1 MCGLRRKGP
10 QLKSLGTTVVFGLS
24 REGLVHICLRKICGY
39 LFIFLAFL
47 CMKINI
53 TTVVFF
59 CSSSL
64 LEYGVIGKDC
74 GETRLVSRAVT
85 NRWPS
90 RHVRFSNW
98 EVIVWKSLHVRG
110 VVVGEM
116 VVASLH
122 ADVLDVP
129 ALVRVRGAA
138 GAQPVVEERFDFL

>member
-1 MCGLRRKGP
+1 
-10 QLKSLGTTVVFGLS
+10 
-24 REGLVHICLRKICGY
+24 
-39 LFIFLAFL
+39 
-47 CMKINI
+47 MKINI

-64 LEYGVIGKDC
+64 LEYGVIGKDG

-90 RHVRFSNW
+90 RRHVRFSNW

-129 ALVRVRGAA
+129 ALIRVRGAA

>member
-10 QLKSLGTTVVFGLS
+10 QLKSLGTTVVFRLS
-24 REGLVHICLRKICGY
+24 WEGLVHICLRKICGY
-39 LFIFLAFL
+39 YFFLAFL

-98 EVIVWKSLHVRG
+98 EVIRWKSLHVRG
-110 VVVGEM
+110 VVVREM
-116 VVASLH
+116 VVTSLH

-129 ALVRVRGAA
+129 SLIRVRSATGT
-138 GAQPVVEERFDFL
+138 QPVVEE